1 MTTIRTA
8 IASTWVIGCLTTSL
22 PTPTVAQEDDSGAT
36 DRETNAV
43 SVEPFTN
50 VTAVPSDTWIGEGIA
65 EAIAVDLS
73 ITPGINLDTVRWF
86 VRGAYQRIN
95 NRLRITAEFVDA
107 TTGRTLDVVKLD
119 GELSNLFAL
128 QDELGTR
135 LAEFLVTHDRPTQS
149 RARLDPPAE
158 SVVSLRPYSTAI
170 TDDPIVVPPNL
181 SAPSGGLGRPAPPLL
196 PNAGP
201 HDPQG
206 NITVR
211 AIPLDAPLQFD
222 GALDEPVYRNFSPVT
237 DFIQQEPDEGLPAT
251 DQTELWVLFDADTL
265 YVTVRC
271 WSEYPD
277 RIIANEMQR
286 DGQGIFG
293 NETISILLDTFYDRR
308 NGFEFKT
315 NALGGLFDGTI
326 VGERNSNR
334 DWNGVWDVR
343 TAHFEQGWTIEMAIP
358 FKTLRYRA
366 SGTQTWG
373 INVQRRVAS
382 KNEISFLT
390 PMPAALSYAAVN
402 TFSLAATL
410 VDLRAP
416 ESGSRLEIKPY
427 AISDAT
433 TDFRAAPSA
442 LTNLTADAGVD
453 VKYGVTQGLTADFT
467 FNTDFAQVEVDE
479 QQVNLTRFS
488 LFFPEKREFFLEGQG
503 LFDFGP
509 GRRSGPMA
517 SSFWFKGERYGSI
530 TPVLFFSRRIG
541 LNQGKTVPIRGGGRL
556 TGKTGPYSIGLLNV
570 QTGTEPSTATLPTNF
585 SVVRLKR
592 DVLRRSSVGTLLTG
606 RSVSID
612 QNSTNRVYGVD
623 GDFGFY
629 DNLRINT
636 YLARSETPEYRS
648 DDLSYEAQLDYSGDK
663 WGMTIDHLTV
673 GKNFNPEVGFVR
685 RTDFNR
691 NFASFR
697 VTPRPRSLDTVRRFL
712 WEGSIDYTVDGAGV
726 LETRIQQ
733 GLFATEFENGD
744 RLFMGVTDNYE
755 YLKEPFQITPHIEVP
770 VGGYSFV
777 NKRVVYATA
786 NQRAVSG
793 GLTFDRGGFFGGTR
807 TSLGYFNGRAVLS
820 SRLSLEPSMSLNWI
834 NLPQGKFLTRLVAV
848 RSTYTLTPR
857 MFTAAIVQYSSNGES
872 LGTNIR
878 FRWEYQPGSEL
889 FVVYTDER
897 DTLTS
902 RLPGLENRAFVV
914 KITRLFRF

>member
-1 MTTIRTA
+1 MGCFTLDI
-8 IASTWVIGCLTTSL
+8 STHAL
-22 PTPTVAQEDDSGAT
+22 AQENESVVAAQGVNGVA
-36 DRETNAV
+36 
-43 SVEPFTN
+43 VEPFIN
-50 VTAVPSDTWIGEGIA
+50 ITAASSDDWLSAGIA
-65 EAIAVDLS
+65 EALVTDLR
-73 ITPGINLDTVRWF
+73 INLNVDEEAVRWLI
-86 VRGAYQRIN
+86 RGAYQRIN
-95 NRLRITAEFVDA
+95 ASLRITAELVDIETA
-107 TTGRTLDVVKLD
+107 RILDTVKLD
-119 GELSNLFAL
+119 GERSDFFAL
-128 QDELGTR
+128 QDELSMR
-135 LAEFLVTHDRPTQS
+135 LAELLFERDRSNQFQAQLAPFAELKRKS
-149 RARLDPPAE
+149 RAQSTEVINDPP
-158 SVVSLRPYSTAI
+158 VQTTNLRATPDVI
-170 TDDPIVVPPNL
+170 DPSALPL
-181 SAPSGGLGRPAPPLL
+181 SPTTNSHGLLG
-196 PNAGP
+196 
-201 HDPQG
+201 D
-206 NITVR
+206 ITVR
-211 AIPLDAPLQFD
+211 AIPLDVPLQFD
-222 GALDEPVYRNFSPVT
+222 GVLDEPVYRNFSPAT

-251 DQTELWVLFDADTL
+251 DQTELWVLFDADAL

-343 TAHFEQGWTIEMAIP
+343 TAYFEQGWTIEMAIP

-366 SGTQTWG
+366 SGTQIWG

-382 KNEISFLT
+382 KNETSFLT
-390 PMPAALSYAAVN
+390 PMPAALSYSAVN

-410 VDLRAP
+410 VGLRVP
-416 ESGSRLEIKPY
+416 ESGSRMEIKPY

-433 TDFRAAPSA
+433 TDFRAAASA
-442 LTNLTADAGVD
+442 LTNLGADAGVD

-467 FNTDFAQVEVDE
+467 YNTDFAQVEVDE
-479 QQVNLTRFS
+479 QQVNLTRFD

-517 SSFWFKGERYGSI
+517 SSFWFQGERYGSI

-541 LNQGKTVPIRGGGRL
+541 LNQGKAVPIRGGGRL

-570 QTGTEPSTATLPTNF
+570 QTGAEPSTGTVPTNF

-592 DVLRRSSVGTLLTG
+592 DVLRRSSVGALFTG

-612 QNSTNRVYGVD
+612 QNGTNRVYGVD
-623 GDFGFY
+623 GDLGFY

-648 DDLSYEAQLDYSGDK
+648 DDLSYEARLDYSGDK
-663 WGMTIDHLTV
+663 WGVTVDHLSV

-685 RTDFNR
+685 RTDFHR
-691 NFASFR
+691 NLASFR
-697 VTPRPRSLDTVRRFL
+697 VTPRPRSLDMVRRFL
-712 WEGSIDYTVDGAGV
+712 LEGSVDYTVDGAGV
-726 LETRIQQ
+726 LETRIQR
-733 GLFATEFENGD
+733 GLLAAEFDNGD
-744 RLFMGVTDNYE
+744 RLFIGVTDNYE
-755 YLKEPFQITPHIEVP
+755 YLKEPFQIAPHIEVP

-777 NKRVVYATA
+777 TKRVVYAAA

-820 SRLSLEPSMSLNWI
+820 SRLSLEPSISFNWI
-834 NLPQGKFLTRLVAV
+834 NLPQGKFLTQLVAV
-848 RSTYTLTPR
+848 RSTYALTPR
-857 MFTAAIVQYSSNGES
+857 MFAAAIVQYNSSAEA

-897 DTLTS
+897 NTFTP
-902 RLPGLENRAFVV
+902 RFPTLENRAFVV